1 MKGMY
6 QKLYLPHRRA
16 RLMDKSYYS
25 LPKWLNHADSRIIFV
40 DLGASLYE
48 SGPGGENGA
57 SLRWFWDTYSQLSGR
72 KRPFDRILAWEAR
85 EYRPKELWATFPSD
99 IIPSISYFN
108 VPADAAPDAKMNPWR
123 ILEAVVRPEDFVVVK
138 LDIDNQKTE
147 LALVHQL
154 IDSPKVANLVD
165 EFFWEHHV
173 AGSAVACPTLWQ
185 GRMGAGWSTMR
196 FNHSLNSEEALRA
209 SYGLFTTLRQMG
221 IRAHSWV

>member
-1 MKGMY
+1 
-6 QKLYLPHRRA
+6 
-16 RLMDKSYYS
+16 MDKSYYS

-72 KRPFDRILAWEAR
+72 NRPFDRILAWEAR

-138 LDIDNQKTE
+138 
-147 LALVHQL
+147 
-154 IDSPKVANLVD
+154 
-165 EFFWEHHV
+165 
-173 AGSAVACPTLWQ
+173 SAHCMLTCHA
-185 GRMGAGWSTMR
+185 S
-196 FNHSLNSEEALRA
+196 NHKCDRLRNKA
-209 SYGLFTTLRQMG
+209 QTNVF
-221 IRAHSWV
+221 RAVT